1 MQPTAYTNPHYVL
14 PSLSAYFIVLVG
26 DVRLIYTCY
35 IPFRVVATRYCLFL
49 ITIQAFG
56 HSYGLSNSLNN
67 DFAHPRPLSLTTH
80 TLVILPCLLSGTC
93 LSLGL
98 SSYGLS
104 PPSSLSTLGY
114 SQHSVDTCL
123 GYGLSGSLSSSLC
136 MAIAFSYAI
145 SYRSGFSRLSLKT
158 ITFISPYLAN
168 CPHLLFSANCLDLS
182 SLPNFPL
189 TEFAHNLPSFR
200 QALSTRQLPS

>member
-80 TLVILPCLLSGTC
+80 TLVILPCLLCGTC

-98 SSYGLS
+98 STYGLS
-104 PPSSLSTLGY
+104 PTYRLLPYISHAKVACVLPFHWSCVYTINFKLLPSCKQLVFTP
-114 SQHSVDTCL
+114 
-123 GYGLSGSLSSSLC
+123 
-136 MAIAFSYAI
+136 
-145 SYRSGFSRLSLKT
+145 
-158 ITFISPYLAN
+158 SPRV
-168 CPHLLFSANCLDLS
+168 SDLS
-182 SLPNFPL
+182 HIYPADIFSTHIL
-189 TEFAHNLPSFR
+189 TLF
-200 QALSTRQLPS
+200 LSNSHLDAFFVATCRKT